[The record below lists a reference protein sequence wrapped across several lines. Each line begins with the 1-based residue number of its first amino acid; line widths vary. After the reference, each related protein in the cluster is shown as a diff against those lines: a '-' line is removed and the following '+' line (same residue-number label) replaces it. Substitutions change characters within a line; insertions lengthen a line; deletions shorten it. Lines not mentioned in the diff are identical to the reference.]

1 VTYSRKQA
9 KQFFSYINRAKMMNR
24 FAIENKLAILN
35 PADTI
40 GRWVL
45 AMAVPLLSVLGV
57 LGLISVPKA
66 LGQSTSEYRL
76 RERSIVQRGD
86 RLERTEE
93 MTGWDAARTAVI
105 VCDVWDYHHSVN
117 AVRRLEEML
126 PSMDKLLQ
134 TARQSGSVIIH
145 APSDCMP
152 HYAEHPARLRAIDT
166 PKVDLPRNIASWN
179 CKTLSEAL
187 GEYPLDQSDG
197 GQDDDPQEHR
207 LWADKLKA
215 LGRNPDLPWKSQ
227 NPAIVI
233 DASKDY
239 ISDKGD
245 EVWAILKSRKIEQVI
260 MIGVHTNMC
269 VLGRPFGLRQLA
281 SNGMKVVLVRD
292 LTDCMYNPKQW
303 PYIDHYSGNDLMIAY
318 VERYVCPTI
327 RSDQI
332 HGGKPVS
339 FSGDLRVKKDLLPS
353 EVPMSKGS
361 AVPWSLTPWKG
372 VLEHP
377 FSQGAKRPLVRCSLR
392 IPPELFS
399 GPIVLSHPRIRKA
412 WLNGHPMEVA
422 KGQELPTTFAID
434 FAHTF
439 GNDDAN
445 VLVLEIDASS
455 GLQDPQVQ
463 AADSG
468 PMVRGPTGSVSLSG
482 RWQIK
487 SPSDPADTNLP
498 LPAKFA
504 LPPAVYYTLETH

>member
-1 VTYSRKQA
+1 MMSR
-9 KQFFSYINRAKMMNR
+9 FP
-24 FAIENKLAILN
+24 IENKPAILN
-35 PADTI
+35 PADSI
-40 GRWVL
+40 GRGVL
-45 AMAVPLLSVLGV
+45 AMTILLLSILSVLGE
-57 LGLISVPKA
+57 ISVPKA

-76 RERSIVQRGD
+76 TERSIVQQGERI
-86 RLERTEE
+86 ERTGE
-93 MTGWDAARTAVI
+93 MTSWDAARTAVI

-152 HYAEHPARLRAIDT
+152 QYAEHPARLRAIDA

-179 CKTLSEAL
+179 CKTIKEDL

-197 GQDDDPQEHR
+197 GQDDEPQEHR
-207 LWADKLKA
+207 LWAEKLKA
-215 LGRNPDLPWKSQ
+215 LGRNPDLPWKNQ
-227 NPAIVI
+227 NPGIFI
-233 DASKDY
+233 DSGKDY
-239 ISDKGD
+239 ISDQGD

-269 VLGRPFGLRQLA
+269 VLGRPFGLRQLV

-303 PYIDHYSGNDLMIAY
+303 PYIDHFSGNDLMIAY
-318 VERYVCPTI
+318 VEQYICPTI

-332 HGGKPVS
+332 HGGKPVA
-339 FSGDLRVKKDLLPS
+339 FSRDLRAKKDLLPS
-353 EVPMSKGS
+353 EVPMPKDSP
-361 AVPWSLTPWKG
+361 VPWGLTSWKG
-372 VLEHP
+372 VFEHP
-377 FSQGAKRPLVRCSLR
+377 FSQGAQRPLVRCSLR

-412 WLNGHPMEVA
+412 WLNGHPMENA
-422 KGQELPTTFAID
+422 KGQSTPTTFAID

-445 VLVLEIDASS
+445 VLVLEIDSS
-455 GLQDPQVQ
+455 PVSQTPQVP

-468 PMVRGPTGSVSLSG
+468 PMVHGPTGSIALSG

-487 SPSDPADTNLP
+487 SPWDLGDTNLP

-504 LPPAVYYTLETH
+504 LPPAVYYTTENP